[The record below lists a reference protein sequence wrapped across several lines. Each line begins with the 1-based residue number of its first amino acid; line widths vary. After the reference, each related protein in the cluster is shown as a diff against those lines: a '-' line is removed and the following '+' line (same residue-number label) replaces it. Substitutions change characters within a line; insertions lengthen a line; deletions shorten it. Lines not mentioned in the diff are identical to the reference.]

1 MLRSE
6 AEAYRPSGDIVAYN
20 NSRVSDRE
28 LPGTARISLHSSK
41 FDLQSDVA
49 RKLFRSGL
57 LVLDAHRNVMCENAN
72 ATAILAGAEVLRIAN
87 GCLVIEK
94 AHIQRGL
101 DEQLRRVAA
110 AVTEEMFDPGEIS
123 FIGVPDR
130 TGAVR
135 YALKVIGA
143 AKRDQG
149 PEILVAVVDLA
160 ERTGPSRRAFTAV
173 FGLSEREAELA
184 ELFALGWRLEEISKK
199 MNVALNTVRV
209 HLRSIFS
216 KTNCTGQL
224 ELMRVL
230 SRLAL

>member
-1 MLRSE
+1 MLQTE
-6 AEAYRPSGDIVAYN
+6 VEAYLPSQDVVADSDPPLSAYHSPN
-20 NSRVSDRE
+20 TSETTLQSR
-28 LPGTARISLHSSK
+28 K

-57 LVLDAHRNVMCENAN
+57 LLLDASRNVICENAN

-149 PEILVAVVDLA
+149 LEILVAVVDLA